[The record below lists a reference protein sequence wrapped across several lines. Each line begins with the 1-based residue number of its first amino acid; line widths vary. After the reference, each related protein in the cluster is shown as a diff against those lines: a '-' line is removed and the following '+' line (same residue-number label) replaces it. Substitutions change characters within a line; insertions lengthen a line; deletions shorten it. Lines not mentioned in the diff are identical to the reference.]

1 MIICHIINS
10 LNNGGAENILLKLSK
25 HSNKKVY
32 KHHVISLIANG
43 DLIKK
48 FESECEKVHVLNFKK
63 NIFFIIEIFRLYKL
77 VKKIKPNIIIGW
89 MYHSILLTS
98 LIGKILKI
106 SNIYWNIR
114 HTELIFFKSS
124 FITILIAKILAYI
137 SNKIPNKI
145 IYCSEESKDF
155 HNKFGFSKENSI
167 IINNGVDINLFQY
180 SENKKY
186 EIRKKLS
193 IPDEYFTIGMFANY
207 RLQKNHKLFFDSLNI
222 FNKKKLPFK
231 VLMAGRNIDKK
242 NKHLY
247 SQIKNNNLEN
257 NIILLGNI
265 DNIYEIYNCL
275 DIFVLTSNFGESF
288 SNVLIESMSSSV
300 PCITTNIG
308 ASAFIVNK
316 SGWVLKEFNKYKLS
330 DLLSH
335 VYHLK
340 LNKKK
345 WDDIIN
351 QNRLRVEKNFTL
363 KIMIDKYE
371 KIWNIS

>member
-124 FITILIAKILAYI
+124 FKIL
-137 SNKIPNKI
+137 
-145 IYCSEESKDF
+145 
-155 HNKFGFSKENSI
+155 
-167 IINNGVDINLFQY
+167 
-180 SENKKY
+180 
-186 EIRKKLS
+186 
-193 IPDEYFTIGMFANY
+193 
-207 RLQKNHKLFFDSLNI
+207 
-222 FNKKKLPFK
+222 
-231 VLMAGRNIDKK
+231 
-242 NKHLY
+242 
-247 SQIKNNNLEN
+247 
-257 NIILLGNI
+257 
-265 DNIYEIYNCL
+265 
-275 DIFVLTSNFGESF
+275 
-288 SNVLIESMSSSV
+288 
-300 PCITTNIG
+300 
-308 ASAFIVNK
+308 
-316 SGWVLKEFNKYKLS
+316 
-330 DLLSH
+330 
-335 VYHLK
+335 
-340 LNKKK
+340 
-345 WDDIIN
+345 
-351 QNRLRVEKNFTL
+351 FTL
-363 KIMIDKYE
+363 
-371 KIWNIS
+371 S